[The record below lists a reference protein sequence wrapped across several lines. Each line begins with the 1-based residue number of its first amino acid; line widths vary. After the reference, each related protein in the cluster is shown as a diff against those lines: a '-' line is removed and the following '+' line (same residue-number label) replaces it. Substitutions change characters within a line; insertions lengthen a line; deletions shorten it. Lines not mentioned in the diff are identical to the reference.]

1 MDKSVNMKIV
11 IIGGRGTAIVIADQ
25 IWDARQ
31 RFGMDIEVLGLALDD
46 HSGGD
51 EVSGYPILCDIK
63 DAYEKFKKYDDV
75 KFIYQLYRP
84 DLMRERTQILTDLNI
99 PIEKFCNFIH
109 PSVMLAKSAKIGLGN
124 VLLSNVVENCNTI
137 LGNFNTV
144 NSGTLLGHDI
154 TVGNNNYFAGQV
166 CVGSGLSIGNENFIG
181 LNSSI
186 RNGITIGNNNIVGMS
201 SNITKSVDS
210 NCVLYGNPAIIKPQL
225 NHIIR

>member
-1 MDKSVNMKIV
+1 MKIV
-11 IIGGRGTAIVIADQ
+11 LIGGRGTAIVIADQ

-51 EVSGYPILCDIK
+51 EVSGHPILCDIK
-63 DAYEKFKKYDDV
+63 DAYDKFKKYDDV

-84 DLMRERTQILTDLNI
+84 DLMRERTQILTELNI
-99 PIEKFCNFIH
+99 PQEKFCNFIH
-109 PSVMLAKSAKIGLGN
+109 PSVMLAKSAKIGIGN
-124 VLLSNVVENCNTI
+124 VLLANVVVNCNAI

-154 TVGNNNYFAGQV
+154 KVGNNNYFAGQV

-201 SNITKSVDS
+201 SNITKSVDN

>member
-1 MDKSVNMKIV
+1 MKIV
-11 IIGGRGTAIVIADQ
+11 LIGGRGTAIVIADQ
-25 IWDARQ
+25 IWDAKQ

-124 VLLSNVVENCNTI
+124 VLLANVVVNCNAI